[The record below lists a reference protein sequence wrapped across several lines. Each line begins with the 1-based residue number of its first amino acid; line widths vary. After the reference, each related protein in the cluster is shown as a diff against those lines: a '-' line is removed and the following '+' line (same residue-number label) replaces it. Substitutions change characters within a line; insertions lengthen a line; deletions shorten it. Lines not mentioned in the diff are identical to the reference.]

1 MGHGAD
7 LGTELAAD
15 RKLIELVA
23 GQCAAERDPA
33 RQRALV
39 KQLTA
44 AVEEHI
50 TLTSKCLSGALREYV
65 PGGAELSKQ
74 SERVRDQVSWT
85 LGRVAEQNGYGE
97 AGPEL
102 VHALAAQARGLL
114 EVEQRR
120 LLPALE
126 QAVTWHVLEDLGD
139 KVRAGRH

>member
-23 GQCAAERDPA
+23 GQCKAEQDPA
-33 RQRALV
+33 RQRALI

-44 AVEEHI
+44 AVEEHV
-50 TLTSKCLSGALREYV
+50 TLTSRCLAGALREYL
-65 PGGAELSKQ
+65 PDGGELSRQ
-74 SERVRDQVSWT
+74 GERVRDQVSWT
-85 LGRVAEQNGYGE
+85 LGRVAEQNGHGE

-102 VHALAAQARGLL
+102 VSALARQVHGLL

-139 KVRAGRH
+139 KVRAARH